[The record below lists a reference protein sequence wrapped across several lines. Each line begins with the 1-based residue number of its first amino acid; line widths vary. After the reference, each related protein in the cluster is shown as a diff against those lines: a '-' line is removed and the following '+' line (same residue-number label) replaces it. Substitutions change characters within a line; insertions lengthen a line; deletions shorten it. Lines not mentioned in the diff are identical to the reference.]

1 MNDGKAVAVERQ
13 SPEEA
18 FGLLSNDLRVRI
30 VRALGEAG
38 ERLSFS
44 TLREAMGERD
54 SGKFN
59 YHLGKLTGHFV
70 TKDEDGY
77 SLSLAGT
84 QMYGAIQS
92 GAYTANAS
100 LDPFE
105 FGGPCP
111 LCGSDVLVAEYA
123 DEKAKLYCPNCEEW
137 RNEFSFPP
145 ASLDQYT
152 RDELPYAFD
161 RWMHAT
167 VLKVLQGFCSNC
179 GGRIDGHLE
188 RVQTDSPIHVRAVF
202 ECGRCGDKLT
212 AAAMLPA
219 LFHPV
224 TVSFYEDLGIDV
236 LNGPSWR
243 YFDAETNITV
253 DVASDDPLTARISIE
268 FTDGELVATIGPEGT
283 AENVTIK

>member
-1 MNDGKAVAVERQ
+1 MRNEKAVAVERQ

-18 FGLLSNDLRVRI
+18 FGLLSNDLRVSI
-30 VRALGEAG
+30 VRALGEANKP
-38 ERLSFS
+38 LSFS
-44 TLREAMGERD
+44 ALREGVGERD

-100 LDPFE
+100 LAPFE
-105 FGGPCP
+105 FEGPCP

-123 DEKAKLYCPNCEEW
+123 EEKANLYCPACEEW

-161 RWMHAT
+161 RWMRAT

-179 GGRIDGHLE
+179 GGRIDGQLE
-188 RVQTDSPIHVRAVF
+188 PVQTDSPIRVRAVF

-212 AAAMLPA
+212 ASAMLPA

-224 TVSFYEDLGIDV
+224 AVSFFEDYGSTYSTTRRGDTSTPKRTS
-236 LNGPSWR
+236 PSTWR
-243 YFDAETNITV
+243 A
-253 DVASDDPLTARISIE
+253 
-268 FTDGELVATIGPEGT
+268 ATHSRPGYLSSSPM
-283 AENVTIK
+283 ENSSPQSVRREPPRT

>member
-1 MNDGKAVAVERQ
+1 MHNEKAVAVERQ

-18 FGLLSNDLRVRI
+18 FGLLSNDLRVSI
-30 VRALGEAG
+30 VRALGEANKP
-38 ERLSFS
+38 LSFS
-44 TLREAMGERD
+44 ALREGVGERD

-92 GAYTANAS
+92 GAYTTNAS
-100 LDPFE
+100 LAPFE
-105 FGGPCP
+105 FEGPCP

-123 DEKAKLYCPNCEEW
+123 DENAKLYCPACEEW
-137 RNEFSFPP
+137 RNEFPFPP

-179 GGRIDGHLE
+179 GGRIDGQLE
-188 RVQTDSPIHVRAVF
+188 PVQTDSQIRVRAVF
-202 ECGRCGDKLT
+202 ECGRCRDKLT
-212 AAAMLPA
+212 ASAMLPA

-224 TVSFYEDLGIDV
+224 AVSFFEDHGIDV
-236 LNGPSWR
+236 LNDPSWR
-243 YFDAETNITV
+243 YFDAKTNFTV
-253 DVASDDPLTARISIE
+253 DVASDDPLTARVSIE

-283 AENVTIK
+283 TENVTVK